1 MDLTLLARTA
11 LEAIRRAYE
20 DEHNHGGDRDDHDP
34 DRRSSS

>member
-20 DEHNHGGDRDDHDP
+20 DDETDGGDRTDP
-34 DRRSSS
+34 GADGRSGS

>member
-20 DEHNHGGDRDDHDP
+20 NDHNHGGDRTDP
-34 DRRSSS
+34 GTDGRSSS

>member
-20 DEHNHGGDRDDHDP
+20 NDKADGGDRTDP
-34 DRRSSS
+34 GTDGRSSC